1 MPSTPA
7 PSAFLAVDLGSS
19 SGRVMLG
26 VLRADAGGQPSLTV
40 SESSRFANVPLATPV
55 GLGWDVDALWDAVQ
69 SGLCA
74 GIDQAR
80 RVGARVEG
88 IGVDSWGVDY
98 GRLTVDG
105 DIRPFVRHHRDVDA
119 DLAARSS
126 SARDVAADYAITGVL
141 DQAINTAHQ
150 LRQDAALSMGAPDD
164 RILLIADLFVHLL
177 TGATASEA
185 SLASSTALLDRGIED
200 WSPELTRGLLG
211 TLPPIAATG
220 GPAGVTRP
228 EVTER
233 LGADAPVPV
242 WFSTAHDTA
251 AAFSAV
257 ADAATGGETA
267 VVSCGSWA
275 VVGVVLARPILTEA
289 ARLAGFTQEVG
300 AGGETLLVK
309 NLSGMWLL
317 QQTMREWSEADGRDG
332 WSVEQLREMLDE
344 AAASTYP
351 GTFDPAD
358 ATLQAPGALVAR
370 LERVCASSTRGRP
383 GTRADLV
390 RAILES
396 LAIAYAETIEQA
408 ETLTGRTLTS
418 VRMVGGGARSE
429 LLCSL
434 AAERTGRPVIAG
446 PAEASV
452 RGILLQLAVASGH
465 LPDLDTARG
474 ITVDD
479 GDQSIRRYDPA
490 PARLGIP
497 TIPVEGHA

>member
-26 VLRADAGGQPSLTV
+26 LLRADAGDVPLLTI
-40 SESSRFANVPLATPV
+40 SESARFANQPLASPD
-55 GLGWDVDALWDAVQ
+55 GLGWNVEALWDSVQ
-69 SGLCA
+69 SGLRE

-80 RVGARVEG
+80 RLGARIAG

-119 DLAARSS
+119 AQAARSS
-126 SARDVAADYAITGVL
+126 ASRDVAADYTITGVL

-150 LRQDAALSMGAPDD
+150 LRQDAADDIGAPDD

-177 TGATASEA
+177 TGATASEV
-185 SLASSTALLDRGIED
+185 SLASTTALLDRSTGD
-200 WSPELTRGLLG
+200 WSTELAGGLVG
-211 TLPPIAATG
+211 ILPPVIPAG
-220 GPAGVTRP
+220 GPAGMTRP

-233 LGADAPVPV
+233 IGAETPVPV
-242 WFSTAHDTA
+242 WFTTAHDTA
-251 AAFSAV
+251 AAFSAIV
-257 ADAATGGETA
+257 DAASGGETA

-275 VVGVVLARPILTEA
+275 VVGVVLERPVLTEA

-300 AGGETLLVK
+300 LGGETLLVK

-332 WSVEQLREMLDE
+332 WPVAQLQTLLDE
-344 AAASTYP
+344 AASSTYP

-358 ATLQAPGALVAR
+358 AALQAPGALVDR
-370 LERVCASSTRGRP
+370 LERACASRSGEAP
-383 GTRADLV
+383 QTRADLV

-396 LAIAYAETIEQA
+396 LAVAYAETIDQIEA
-408 ETLTGRTLTS
+408 LTGRTLTS
-418 VRMVGGGARSE
+418 VRIVGGGARNE
-429 LLCSL
+429 LLGAL
-434 AAERTGRPVIAG
+434 TAQRTGRPVIAG

-465 LPDLDTARG
+465 LPDLDIARG

-479 GDQSIRRYDPA
+479 GDQPIRRYDPA
-490 PARLGIP
+490 TASPGIP
-497 TIPVEGHA
+497 TIPAEGHA